1 MMNKIPDYLI
11 DSICSQIKSIIDEG
25 GADMMSKIEYEI
37 ESVKILNNGKV
48 PKKVE
53 ILVDSVKPKKVIKET
68 KPEDKLKYNF
78 SKLRTLFEDG
88 DFLEELT
95 KEELI
100 NEIKNLANSYYNYMT
115 KKVRGL

>member
-1 MMNKIPDYLI
+1 MNKIPDYLI
-11 DSICSQIKSIIDEG
+11 DSICSQIKGIINEG

-53 ILVDSVKPKKVIKET
+53 ILVESVKPKKVIKEPN
-68 KPEDKLKYNF
+68 PEDELNYNF
-78 SKLRTLFEDG
+78 SKLKLYMNG
-88 DFLEELT
+88 DFLDDLT

-100 NEIKNLANSYYNYMT
+100 TEVKKLATSYHEYKM